1 MNLNLNKRI
10 KGKIMKKIVFVIFSF
25 LLTINMNAE
34 DKLDILDQQSKEFF
48 KAITGLEKDYLE
60 EQVNNIKNKK
70 DLPNNTNT
78 PIIGNPPSENQKI
91 VTQEEYAK
99 NIFVHEND
107 MARLTTDFTRTK
119 KLKDIKIKSMYTLNG
134 KNYVVLKLEDENSK
148 NQTINNKEATFNIE
162 GRYTQGD
169 EILTHKVISVDLRTK
184 TVELYKKFDEEF
196 GYSIYLSNNGISVS
210 DLKKESKKVEEKQES
225 KPELKKSDLKEIF
238 SKVPDIKKEAN
249 IISNEQLSKCLYT
262 VNKKNLNV
270 RISNDI
276 NSKILRILKKDDQL
290 IVKEKRDNWFLIDTI
305 YKKVSG
311 DTMIMDKETNW
322 VLSTENSLISNNK
335 NCL

>member
-10 KGKIMKKIVFVIFSF
+10 KGKSMKKIILVIFGF

-34 DKLDILDQQSKEFF
+34 DKLDVLDKQSKEFF

-60 EQVNNIKNKK
+60 EQITNIKNKK
-70 DLPNNTNT
+70 ELPANSNPNAPMINA
-78 PIIGNPPSENQKI
+78 PIETSSKL

-99 NIFVHEND
+99 NIFEHEND

-119 KLKDIKIKSMYTLNG
+119 KLKDIKIKSMYTFNG
-134 KNYVVLKLEDENSK
+134 KNYVVLKLDDENAV
-148 NQTINNKEATFNIE
+148 NAGTNGKEATFNIE

-169 EILTHKVISVDLRTK
+169 YILTHKIVSVDIRTK

-196 GYSIYLSNNGISVS
+196 GYSIYLSSYGISVS
-210 DLKKESKKVEEKQES
+210 DLKKEPKKVEEKETK
-225 KPELKKSDLKEIF
+225 KPDLKEIF
-238 SKVPDIKKEAN
+238 SKVPDPK
-249 IISNEQLSKCLYT
+249 NETNVIVPKSTDNCLYT
-262 VNKKNLNV
+262 VNKNNLNV
-270 RISNDI
+270 RVSNDL
-276 NSKILRILKKDDQL
+276 NARVLRILKKDDQF
-290 IVKEKRDNWFLIDTI
+290 IVKDRKNNWFLIDTI

-311 DTMIMDKETNW
+311 DTMIMDKEPNW
-322 VLSTENSLISNNK
+322 VLSTENSLVSNNK